1 LISRR
6 KSNILDVE
14 KICEGDRGRNM
25 GKRRLEGNGER
36 KEWWNAIMIPFCG
49 SWSWESAAC
58 A

>member
-1 LISRR
+1 
-6 KSNILDVE
+6 LDVE